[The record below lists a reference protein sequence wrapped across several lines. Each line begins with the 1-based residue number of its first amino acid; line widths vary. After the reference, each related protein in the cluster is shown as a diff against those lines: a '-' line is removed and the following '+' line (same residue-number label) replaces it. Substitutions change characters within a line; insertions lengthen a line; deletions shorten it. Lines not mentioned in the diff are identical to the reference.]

1 MRSFENGIEH
11 NGSNDN
17 NNNNDDNKHE
27 QAGLA
32 YMDEH
37 PGPLFSTCSTHMRR
51 IDKGGHGECVSLW
64 I

>member
-1 MRSFENGIEH
+1 MRSFENGIGH

-17 NNNNDDNKHE
+17 NNNNDDNKHG

-37 PGPLFSTCSTHMRR
+37 PGPLFSVR
-51 IDKGGHGECVSLW
+51 I
-64 I
+64 